1 MQLTDQQKENVKLWL
16 AALRSGEYDQQQAV
30 LKNGF
35 GYCCLGVA
43 CDVYRKQTG
52 KGNWIDTTDSR
63 GGFTFDTGDVYNNV
77 EIIDSPA
84 IREHFGFDDVSGFNI
99 PPFFLPSENG
109 DEGTG
114 TTLPIRLTE
123 VNDELELTF
132 PQIADLIEKYI
143 LNGEKPMTTEQIQQH
158 RIDGG
163 MEF

>member
-30 LKNGF
+30 LNNGF

-63 GGFTFDTGDVYNNV
+63 GGFTFDTGDVYNDVYINV
-77 EIIDSPA
+77 ENIESISVRDF
-84 IREHFGFDDVSGFNI
+84 FGFDDSNGFDI
-99 PPFFLPSENG
+99 PPFYLG
-109 DEGTG
+109 GKG
-114 TTLPIRLTE
+114 TTMHIRLTE
-123 VNDELELTF
+123 VNDELGMSFEE
-132 PQIADLIEKYI
+132 IADLVEKYI

-158 RIDGG
+158 LIDGD

>member
-16 AALRSGEYDQQQAV
+16 AALRSGEYDQQQAI

-77 EIIDSPA
+77 ENIGSISVRDF
-84 IREHFGFDDVSGFNI
+84 FGFDDPNGFYI
-99 PPFFLPSENG
+99 PLFYLG
-109 DEGTG
+109 GKG
-114 TTLPIRLTE
+114 TTMHIRLTE
-123 VNDELELTF
+123 VNDDLGMTF
-132 PQIADLIEKYI
+132 DEIADLVEKYI
-143 LNGEKPMTTEQIQQH
+143 LNGEKLMTTEQIQQH
-158 RIDGG
+158 RTDDRLK
-163 MEF
+163 F